1 MEPTAVPGRRSRRAR
16 PFLVTV
22 VALLVVVL
30 AFAVVARSHDGP
42 DSSSE
47 PPPAVTLDA
56 ALAAF
61 GGATDLFLKLPGIDG
76 SSTNARHEN
85 EIDIADVSWS
95 LSNATGT
102 PAAATLSDIT
112 MTKGIDVASPK
123 LLSAAA
129 AGTTFFAATLTAE
142 KPGSTPFTFVQLNLF
157 GVRVASIT
165 QTANR
170 ASGFDEKIALRAGII
185 QLVYTTQ
192 KADGTKGPS
201 VIGCWNLA
209 SHTAC

>member
-1 MEPTAVPGRRSRRAR
+1 
-16 PFLVTV
+16 VTI
-22 VALLVVVL
+22 
-30 AFAVVARSHDGP
+30 
-42 DSSSE
+42 
-47 PPPAVTLDA
+47 DA

-85 EIDIADVSWS
+85 EIDVADVGWS
-95 LSNATGT
+95 LTNATGT

-129 AGTTFFAATLTAE
+129 AGTTFFVATLTAE
-142 KPGSTPFTFVQLNLF
+142 RPGSVPFTFAQLNLF
-157 GVRVASIT
+157 GVRVASIS
-165 QTANR
+165 QTATR
-170 ASGFDEKIALRAGII
+170 ANGFDEKIALRAGIV

-192 KADGTKGPS
+192 KADGSKGPS
-201 VIGCWNLA
+201 VTGCWNLT